1 MTAQLEREAVKLVQ
15 CATTAGASLRL
26 FGGVAIQLL
35 VPDRPLP
42 RVPTGDIDCAGLSR
56 ELRLVL
62 PVFQS
67 LGYVENLAVRRLFGR
82 HRRVFH
88 RNSEAVK
95 VDLCL
100 DVLLFSRALDLRKNL
115 QARPLTLSVA
125 DLLLSKLQPRQIT
138 DNDVADVLSLLA
150 RFLPGSTESDAEFN
164 LSWFLEPCGRDWGLF
179 TLVVDNL
186 AEVLTAASLLGSAD
200 RKMVESS
207 VRLMSRELDIYP
219 KSVRWRLRA
228 ALGKRMAYWNEVIVE
243 KPQ

>member
-1 MTAQLEREAVKLVQ
+1 M
-15 CATTAGASLRL
+15 
-26 FGGVAIQLL
+26 
-35 VPDRPLP
+35 
-42 RVPTGDIDCAGLSR
+42 
-56 ELRLVL
+56 
-62 PVFQS
+62 
-67 LGYVENLAVRRLFGR
+67 
-82 HRRVFH
+82 
-88 RNSEAVK
+88 
-95 VDLCL
+95 
-100 DVLLFSRALDLRKNL
+100 
-115 QARPLTLSVA
+115 SVA